1 MPLIRKS
8 SGGTGPSD
16 SGGAAVDTLA
26 ALTRGSTQ
34 ERWAAAR
41 AAAEGPG
48 GAGALGRALSTGED
62 PRVREA
68 IFTSLI
74 RIRTAESVEAVLPHL
89 RSDDAGLRTGALDA
103 LRAMPEVA
111 APYLTT
117 LLQDADSDVRLLA
130 CDLARNLPSA
140 QATRILCDLLE
151 VETEGNVCAAAVDV
165 LAENG
170 GPEAMPVLARCSERF
185 GGDPF
190 LAFAI
195 KVAADRIARQPADRR
210 D

>member
-1 MPLIRKS
+1 MPLIRKN
-8 SGGTGPSD
+8 SGGTGPTD
-16 SGGAAVDTLA
+16 SGGAVDTLA

-41 AAAEGPG
+41 AAAEVPG
-48 GAGALGRALSTGED
+48 GAAALGRALSTEED
-62 PRVREA
+62 ARVREA

-89 RSDDAGLRTGALDA
+89 RSDDAGLRTAALDA
-103 LRAMPEVA
+103 LRAMPDVA

-117 LLQDADSDVRLLA
+117 LLHDADSDVRLLA
-130 CDLARNLPSA
+130 CDLARDLPSA

-151 VETEGNVCAAAVDV
+151 VEIEGNVCAAAVDV

-210 D
+210 G